1 MHMSEICPNFGMHLK
16 YSRLLSHFSVSI
28 ASTALKLNHQLQLFN
43 PQLGWNFSLL
53 TRPWPRYAVLCC
65 VAPFF
70 SSLPR
75 FRKNV
80 GHPSDLLAHSKHC
93 VLLGRAGCQLPMVD
107 NAATPSIGSYAF
119 KYLGHKQNPESK
131 GRFSDWFS
139 CLVAPCIILGP
150 RVNQYM
156 TEIGENQMLHLIQT
170 WIPDIFEDLHFLVTP
185 WWYDLLSNLTMKRT
199 LINNFHISISVGH
212 RKLLKQLFKYQ
223 KQLRYVKI
231 CWSP

>member
-1 MHMSEICPNFGMHLK
+1 MSVHRREVRSCF
-16 YSRLLSHFSVSI
+16 YSLETQP
-28 ASTALKLNHQLQLFN
+28 STAALQPAAWLKIFPFN
-43 PQLGWNFSLL
+43 SPLATPRGALLRRAVFFLVASFSE
-53 TRPWPRYAVLCC
+53 
-65 VAPFF
+65 
-70 SSLPR
+70 
-75 FRKNV
+75 NV

-156 TEIGENQMLHLIQT
+156 TEIGENQMLHLMQT
-170 WIPDIFEDLHFLVTP
+170 RIPDIFEDLHFSVTP

-223 KQLRYVKI
+223 KRLRYVKI